1 MAGGDNGGW
10 VGGGGVTR
18 HCKRKKRGND
28 YGRLRGPRAD
38 GQKQTT
44 AHTAHTTRHLSVCSQ
59 AKDATRGV
67 RTFSSAR
74 ARTRLRPAASLRA
87 SSAPLSLF
95 SPLSLRV
102 GVKRRRQLLLELR
115 DLGVAGRRRLDR
127 REHERRARGVVLGR
141 LERRLRDDRDLVAA
155 LLLGEER

>member
-1 MAGGDNGGW
+1 M
-10 VGGGGVTR
+10 
-18 HCKRKKRGND
+18 
-28 YGRLRGPRAD
+28 
-38 GQKQTT
+38 
-44 AHTAHTTRHLSVCSQ
+44 
-59 AKDATRGV
+59 
-67 RTFSSAR
+67 
-74 ARTRLRPAASLRA
+74 RPAASLRA